1 MATNNQTNNKT
12 GRGPIR
18 NHYRSLTQALAVAMP
33 KCIIWREADN
43 GTPVS
48 AKELFDFSQKRDVEH
63 PLREEEFYM
72 VSREGAIG
80 LSPGL
85 EWLTR
90 WMFIPMEPCK
100 ERDFVFLKM
109 QEELQTEAE
118 VKKAVEEAVQRGL
131 AAEKAAKAAEPAA
144 TDSPYRMMNFCEICG
159 AKLPAGAKFCTN
171 CGNKLENN

>member
-1 MATNNQTNNKT
+1 
-12 GRGPIR
+12 
-18 NHYRSLTQALAVAMP
+18 
-33 KCIIWREADN
+33 
-43 GTPVS
+43 
-48 AKELFDFSQKRDVEH
+48 
-63 PLREEEFYM
+63 M

-131 AAEKAAKAAEPAA
+131 AAEKAAKTTESTA